1 MVWTIIEYVATGIE
15 CWIWTDFLCR
25 FLKCKSNMQTVLI
38 YGMIYIVNFVITS
51 FFYSFTLFEGFLGII
66 RIIINF
72 GLACFLLKGSV
83 FEKLFAS
90 FILDIAAILIHYN
103 IMSIFCC
110 VFNVNMTELAADNGI
125 LRLTTLFIVL
135 FLFFLFTRI
144 MLKMR
149 NHDLYVYTK
158 SEWLTLSAV
167 L

>member
-1 MVWTIIEYVATGIE
+1 
-15 CWIWTDFLCR
+15 
-25 FLKCKSNMQTVLI
+25 
-38 YGMIYIVNFVITS
+38 MIYIVNFVITS
-51 FFYSFTLFEGFLGII
+51 FFNNFTLFEGFLGMI

-158 SEWLTLSAV
+158 SE
-167 L
+167 